1 MRVFTRKLYEE
12 MQVEGKNNFNTFLK
26 KFRKICSD
34 YNSHYKAIESSL
46 PIDIIKLE
54 KEYDL
59 HDSKVVSIE
68 KVSEYELILT
78 IDCAACMK
86 NIGIYKLVFTG
97 VKFAITPSNIC
108 GSYCI
113 WSEVYLYEKESFELN
128 ILMDGPGKLLNLS
141 EFKIIANNLSIRSI
155 EE

>member
-1 MRVFTRKLYEE
+1 LRVFTRKLYEE
-12 MQVEGKNNFNTFLK
+12 MQVEGKNNFNVFFK
-26 KFRKICSD
+26 KFRKTCDD

-46 PIDIIKLE
+46 PIGIVKLE

-78 IDCAACMK
+78 IDCNACMK
-86 NIGIYKLVFTG
+86 NRGIYNLIFTG
-97 VKFAITPSNIC
+97 VKFAKIPSNIC

-113 WSEVYLYEKESFELN
+113 WNEVYLYEEESFELN
-128 ILMDGPGKLLNLS
+128 ILMDGPEKFLNLN
-141 EFKIIANNLSIRSI
+141 EFKIIANNLSICSI

>member
-12 MQVEGKNNFNTFLK
+12 MQVEGKNNFNTFFK
-26 KFRKICSD
+26 KFKKICND

-46 PIDIIKLE
+46 PIGIVKLE

-59 HDSKVVSIE
+59 HDSKVVSVE

-78 IDCAACMK
+78 IDCTACMK
-86 NIGIYKLVFTG
+86 NTGIYNLVFTG
-97 VKFAITPSNIC
+97 VKFAKIPSNIC

-113 WSEVYLYEKESFELN
+113 WNEVYLYEEESFELN
-128 ILMDGPGKLLNLS
+128 ILMDGPEKFLNLS